1 MFAIHINSNDQL
13 MVEGE
18 RVQSLEGI
26 RNDIKRFVL
35 NYKKDPTLSD
45 SPMDAVVSIKTD
57 RGTSYKSFIEALDE
71 AQAAYYEIYAERI
84 GISTE
89 RFRKLR
95 TNLSEDRII
104 YERAKRGIPMN
115 ISIAESN

>member
-1 MFAIHINSNDQL
+1 
-13 MVEGE
+13 
-18 RVQSLEGI
+18 
-26 RNDIKRFVL
+26 
-35 NYKKDPTLSD
+35 
-45 SPMDAVVSIKTD
+45 MDAVVSIKTD